1 MDDDMK
7 NEEADQANQDGMKL
21 IWRKTAQKA

>member
-21 IWRKTAQKA
+21 NWRKTAQKA